1 MDGNEAAAYVSYAFT
16 EVATIYPI
24 TPSSPMADHV
34 DAWATNGKKNLF
46 GQPVKL
52 VEMQAESG
60 AAGAM
65 HGSLE
70 TGSLTSTYTA
80 SQGLLLMIPPMYRIA
95 GSQLPGRIKTGFFP
109 KLDITGNYSYQ
120 LEKVEFLPGTD
131 LKHDNYGV
139 EAGLVQNVYSGSAV
153 RKQYDVAKLQHAI
166 AQLSVEHTVD
176 NMIYAADV
184 SYWSVAANRNL
195 YELSEQFVQ
204 IVRELYEIVNKRF
217 EEGAISKT
225 DVLMVQNRLKE
236 AELQLNTNSTNY
248 KTALQSL
255 NIMMGVE
262 PDAAVVLTDSIQKV
276 LWVPKQE
283 GLNKALERRADYQ
296 SAIMGIEMAKL
307 QTDMA
312 RSKYLPQLAVGIKEK
327 YGTTLLNVDGKA
339 QWATTAYAQINIPVF
354 HWGEMRQNV
363 RLSRTQEW
371 TKELERSQLKDQ
383 VSKELNNAWVN
394 VIEISKKLEIVY
406 SSLDIA
412 KDNLTLNTFSYNEG
426 KLPIIDVLSAQVSWL
441 QAYTNVVSVNY
452 QYKVALAEY
461 AKALGGTDR

>member
-1 MDGNEAAAYVSYAFT
+1 MKK
-16 EVATIYPI
+16 IYLI
-24 TPSSPMADHV
+24 VGAILWGGIV
-34 DAWATNGKKNLF
+34 DAQTLSVEQYRQKVLEYNQDIQKSQQAVNGALY
-46 GQPVKL
+46 
-52 VEMQAESG
+52 
-60 AAGAM
+60 
-65 HGSLE
+65 SLK
-70 TGSLTSTYTA
+70 G
-80 SQGLLLMIPPMYRIA
+80 
-95 GSQLPGRIKTGFFP
+95 IKTGFFP

-354 HWGEMRQNV
+354 HWGEMGQNV

>member
-1 MDGNEAAAYVSYAFT
+1 MKK
-16 EVATIYPI
+16 IYLI
-24 TPSSPMADHV
+24 VGAILWGGIV
-34 DAWATNGKKNLF
+34 DAQTLSVEQYRQKVLEYNQDIQKSQQAVNGALY
-46 GQPVKL
+46 
-52 VEMQAESG
+52 
-60 AAGAM
+60 
-65 HGSLE
+65 SLK
-70 TGSLTSTYTA
+70 G
-80 SQGLLLMIPPMYRIA
+80 
-95 GSQLPGRIKTGFFP
+95 IKTGFFP

-461 AKALGGTDR
+461 AKALGGTDVESVRNNGADTGRR

>member
-1 MDGNEAAAYVSYAFT
+1 MKK
-16 EVATIYPI
+16 IYLI
-24 TPSSPMADHV
+24 VGAILWGGIV
-34 DAWATNGKKNLF
+34 DAQTLSVEQYRQKVLEYNQDIQKSQQAVNGALY
-46 GQPVKL
+46 
-52 VEMQAESG
+52 
-60 AAGAM
+60 
-65 HGSLE
+65 SLK
-70 TGSLTSTYTA
+70 G
-80 SQGLLLMIPPMYRIA
+80 
-95 GSQLPGRIKTGFFP
+95 IKTGFFP

-394 VIEISKKLEIVY
+394 VIELSKKLEIVY

>member
-1 MDGNEAAAYVSYAFT
+1 MKK
-16 EVATIYPI
+16 IYLI
-24 TPSSPMADHV
+24 VGAMLWGGIV
-34 DAWATNGKKNLF
+34 DAQTLSVEQYRQKVLEYNQDIQKSQQAVNGALY
-46 GQPVKL
+46 
-52 VEMQAESG
+52 
-60 AAGAM
+60 
-65 HGSLE
+65 SLK
-70 TGSLTSTYTA
+70 G
-80 SQGLLLMIPPMYRIA
+80 IR
-95 GSQLPGRIKTGFFP
+95 TGFFP

-262 PDAAVVLTDSIQKV
+262 PDAAVVLTDTIQKV

>member
-1 MDGNEAAAYVSYAFT
+1 MKK
-16 EVATIYPI
+16 IYLI
-24 TPSSPMADHV
+24 VGAILWGGIV
-34 DAWATNGKKNLF
+34 DAQTLSVEQYRQKVLEYNQDIQKSQQAVNGALY
-46 GQPVKL
+46 
-52 VEMQAESG
+52 
-60 AAGAM
+60 
-65 HGSLE
+65 SLK
-70 TGSLTSTYTA
+70 G
-80 SQGLLLMIPPMYRIA
+80 
-95 GSQLPGRIKTGFFP
+95 IKTGFFP

-426 KLPIIDVLSAQVSWL
+426 KVPIIDVLSAQVSWL

>member
-1 MDGNEAAAYVSYAFT
+1 MKK
-16 EVATIYPI
+16 IYLI
-24 TPSSPMADHV
+24 VGAILWGGIV
-34 DAWATNGKKNLF
+34 DAQTLSVEQYRQKVLEYNQDIQKSQQAVNGALY
-46 GQPVKL
+46 
-52 VEMQAESG
+52 
-60 AAGAM
+60 
-65 HGSLE
+65 SLK
-70 TGSLTSTYTA
+70 G
-80 SQGLLLMIPPMYRIA
+80 
-95 GSQLPGRIKTGFFP
+95 IKTGFFP

-236 AELQLNTNSTNY
+236 AKLQLNTNSTNY

>member
-1 MDGNEAAAYVSYAFT
+1 MKK
-16 EVATIYPI
+16 IYLI
-24 TPSSPMADHV
+24 GGAILWGGIV
-34 DAWATNGKKNLF
+34 DAQTLSVEQYRQKVLEYNQDIQKSQQAVNGALY
-46 GQPVKL
+46 
-52 VEMQAESG
+52 
-60 AAGAM
+60 
-65 HGSLE
+65 SLK
-70 TGSLTSTYTA
+70 G
-80 SQGLLLMIPPMYRIA
+80 
-95 GSQLPGRIKTGFFP
+95 IKTGFFP

>member
-1 MDGNEAAAYVSYAFT
+1 MKK
-16 EVATIYPI
+16 IYLI
-24 TPSSPMADHV
+24 VGAILWGGIV
-34 DAWATNGKKNLF
+34 DAQTLSVEQYRQKVLEYNQDIQKSQQAVNGALY
-46 GQPVKL
+46 
-52 VEMQAESG
+52 
-60 AAGAM
+60 
-65 HGSLE
+65 SLK
-70 TGSLTSTYTA
+70 G
-80 SQGLLLMIPPMYRIA
+80 
-95 GSQLPGRIKTGFFP
+95 IKTGFFP

-426 KLPIIDVLSAQVSWL
+426 KPPIIDVLSAQVSWL

>member
-1 MDGNEAAAYVSYAFT
+1 MKK
-16 EVATIYPI
+16 IYLI
-24 TPSSPMADHV
+24 VGAILWGGIV
-34 DAWATNGKKNLF
+34 DAQTLSVEQYRQKVLEYNQDIQKSQQAVNGALY
-46 GQPVKL
+46 
-52 VEMQAESG
+52 
-60 AAGAM
+60 
-65 HGSLE
+65 SLK
-70 TGSLTSTYTA
+70 G
-80 SQGLLLMIPPMYRIA
+80 
-95 GSQLPGRIKTGFFP
+95 IKTGFFP

-176 NMIYAADV
+176 TMIYAADV

>member
-1 MDGNEAAAYVSYAFT
+1 MKK
-16 EVATIYPI
+16 IYLI
-24 TPSSPMADHV
+24 VGAMLWGGIV
-34 DAWATNGKKNLF
+34 DAQTLSVEQYRQKVLEYNQDIQKSQQAVNGALY
-46 GQPVKL
+46 
-52 VEMQAESG
+52 
-60 AAGAM
+60 
-65 HGSLE
+65 SLK
-70 TGSLTSTYTA
+70 G
-80 SQGLLLMIPPMYRIA
+80 IR
-95 GSQLPGRIKTGFFP
+95 TGFFP

>member
-1 MDGNEAAAYVSYAFT
+1 MKK
-16 EVATIYPI
+16 IYLI
-24 TPSSPMADHV
+24 VGAILWGGIV
-34 DAWATNGKKNLF
+34 DAQTLSVEQYRQKVLEYNQDIQKSQQAVNGALY
-46 GQPVKL
+46 
-52 VEMQAESG
+52 
-60 AAGAM
+60 
-65 HGSLE
+65 SLK
-70 TGSLTSTYTA
+70 G
-80 SQGLLLMIPPMYRIA
+80 
-95 GSQLPGRIKTGFFP
+95 IKTGFFP

-394 VIEISKKLEIVY
+394 VIEIYKKLEIVY

>member
-1 MDGNEAAAYVSYAFT
+1 MKK
-16 EVATIYPI
+16 IYLI
-24 TPSSPMADHV
+24 VGAILWGGIV
-34 DAWATNGKKNLF
+34 DAQTLSVEQYRQKVLEYNQDIQKSQQAVNGALY
-46 GQPVKL
+46 
-52 VEMQAESG
+52 
-60 AAGAM
+60 
-65 HGSLE
+65 SLK
-70 TGSLTSTYTA
+70 G
-80 SQGLLLMIPPMYRIA
+80 
-95 GSQLPGRIKTGFFP
+95 IKTGFFP

-383 VSKELNNAWVN
+383 VSKELTNAWVN

>member
-1 MDGNEAAAYVSYAFT
+1 MKK
-16 EVATIYPI
+16 IYLI
-24 TPSSPMADHV
+24 VRAILWGGIV
-34 DAWATNGKKNLF
+34 DAQTLSVEQYRQKVLEYNQDIQKSQQAVNGALY
-46 GQPVKL
+46 
-52 VEMQAESG
+52 
-60 AAGAM
+60 
-65 HGSLE
+65 SLK
-70 TGSLTSTYTA
+70 G
-80 SQGLLLMIPPMYRIA
+80 
-95 GSQLPGRIKTGFFP
+95 IKTGFFP

>member
-1 MDGNEAAAYVSYAFT
+1 MKK
-16 EVATIYPI
+16 IYLI
-24 TPSSPMADHV
+24 VGAMLWGGIV
-34 DAWATNGKKNLF
+34 DAQTLSVEQYRQKVLEYNQDIQKSQQAVNGALY
-46 GQPVKL
+46 
-52 VEMQAESG
+52 
-60 AAGAM
+60 
-65 HGSLE
+65 SLK
-70 TGSLTSTYTA
+70 GI
-80 SQGLLLMIPPMYRIA
+80 G
-95 GSQLPGRIKTGFFP
+95 TGFFP

>member
-1 MDGNEAAAYVSYAFT
+1 MKK
-16 EVATIYPI
+16 IYLI
-24 TPSSPMADHV
+24 VGAILWGGIV
-34 DAWATNGKKNLF
+34 DAQTLSVEQYRQKVLEYNQDIQKSQQAVNGALY
-46 GQPVKL
+46 
-52 VEMQAESG
+52 
-60 AAGAM
+60 
-65 HGSLE
+65 SLK
-70 TGSLTSTYTA
+70 G
-80 SQGLLLMIPPMYRIA
+80 
-95 GSQLPGRIKTGFFP
+95 IKTGFFP

-120 LEKVEFLPGTD
+120 LEKVEFLLGTD

-371 TKELERSQLKDQ
+371 TKELERSQLKYQ

-461 AKALGGTDR
+461 AKALGGTDG

>member
-1 MDGNEAAAYVSYAFT
+1 MKK
-16 EVATIYPI
+16 IYLI
-24 TPSSPMADHV
+24 VGAILWGGIV
-34 DAWATNGKKNLF
+34 DAQTLSVEQYRQKVLEYNQDIQKSQQAVNGALY
-46 GQPVKL
+46 
-52 VEMQAESG
+52 
-60 AAGAM
+60 
-65 HGSLE
+65 SLK
-70 TGSLTSTYTA
+70 G
-80 SQGLLLMIPPMYRIA
+80 
-95 GSQLPGRIKTGFFP
+95 IKTGFFP

-383 VSKELNNAWVN
+383 VSKELNNAWVY

>member
-1 MDGNEAAAYVSYAFT
+1 MKK
-16 EVATIYPI
+16 IYLI
-24 TPSSPMADHV
+24 VGAILWGGIV
-34 DAWATNGKKNLF
+34 DAQTLSVEQYRQKVLEYNQDIQKSQQAVNGALY
-46 GQPVKL
+46 
-52 VEMQAESG
+52 
-60 AAGAM
+60 
-65 HGSLE
+65 SLK
-70 TGSLTSTYTA
+70 G
-80 SQGLLLMIPPMYRIA
+80 
-95 GSQLPGRIKTGFFP
+95 IKTGFFP

-339 QWATTAYAQINIPVF
+339 QWATTAYAQINIPVL
-354 HWGEMRQNV
+354 HWVLMRQNV

>member
-1 MDGNEAAAYVSYAFT
+1 MKK
-16 EVATIYPI
+16 IYLI
-24 TPSSPMADHV
+24 VGAILWGGIV
-34 DAWATNGKKNLF
+34 DAQTLSVEQYRQKVLEYNQDIQKSQQAVNGALY
-46 GQPVKL
+46 
-52 VEMQAESG
+52 
-60 AAGAM
+60 
-65 HGSLE
+65 SLK
-70 TGSLTSTYTA
+70 G
-80 SQGLLLMIPPMYRIA
+80 
-95 GSQLPGRIKTGFFP
+95 IKTGFFP

-412 KDNLTLNTFSYNEG
+412 KDNLTLNTFSYKEG

>member
-1 MDGNEAAAYVSYAFT
+1 MKK
-16 EVATIYPI
+16 IYLI
-24 TPSSPMADHV
+24 VGAMLWGGIV
-34 DAWATNGKKNLF
+34 DAQTLSVEQYRQKVLEYNQDIQKSQQAVNGALY
-46 GQPVKL
+46 
-52 VEMQAESG
+52 
-60 AAGAM
+60 
-65 HGSLE
+65 SLK
-70 TGSLTSTYTA
+70 G
-80 SQGLLLMIPPMYRIA
+80 IR
-95 GSQLPGRIKTGFFP
+95 TGFFP

-394 VIEISKKLEIVY
+394 VIEISKNLDIVY

>member
-1 MDGNEAAAYVSYAFT
+1 MKK
-16 EVATIYPI
+16 IYLI
-24 TPSSPMADHV
+24 VGAMLWGGIV
-34 DAWATNGKKNLF
+34 DAQTLSVEQYRQKVLEYNQDIQKSQQAVNGALY
-46 GQPVKL
+46 
-52 VEMQAESG
+52 
-60 AAGAM
+60 
-65 HGSLE
+65 SLK
-70 TGSLTSTYTA
+70 G
-80 SQGLLLMIPPMYRIA
+80 IR
-95 GSQLPGRIKTGFFP
+95 TGFFP

-441 QAYTNVVSVNY
+441 QAYTNLVSVNY

>member
-1 MDGNEAAAYVSYAFT
+1 MKK
-16 EVATIYPI
+16 IYLI
-24 TPSSPMADHV
+24 VGAILWGGIV
-34 DAWATNGKKNLF
+34 DAQTLSVEQYRQKVLEYNQDIQKSQQAVNGALY
-46 GQPVKL
+46 
-52 VEMQAESG
+52 
-60 AAGAM
+60 
-65 HGSLE
+65 SLK
-70 TGSLTSTYTA
+70 G
-80 SQGLLLMIPPMYRIA
+80 
-95 GSQLPGRIKTGFFP
+95 IKTGFFP

-383 VSKELNNAWVN
+383 LSKELNNAWVN

>member
-1 MDGNEAAAYVSYAFT
+1 MKK
-16 EVATIYPI
+16 IYLI
-24 TPSSPMADHV
+24 VGAILWGGIV
-34 DAWATNGKKNLF
+34 DAQTLSVEQYRQKVLEYNQDIQKSQQAVNGALY
-46 GQPVKL
+46 
-52 VEMQAESG
+52 
-60 AAGAM
+60 
-65 HGSLE
+65 SLK
-70 TGSLTSTYTA
+70 G
-80 SQGLLLMIPPMYRIA
+80 
-95 GSQLPGRIKTGFFP
+95 IKTGFFP

-354 HWGEMRQNV
+354 HWGEMQQNV

>member
-1 MDGNEAAAYVSYAFT
+1 MKK
-16 EVATIYPI
+16 IYLI
-24 TPSSPMADHV
+24 VGAILWGEIV
-34 DAWATNGKKNLF
+34 DAQTLSVEQYRQKVLEYNQDIQKSQQAVNGALY
-46 GQPVKL
+46 
-52 VEMQAESG
+52 
-60 AAGAM
+60 
-65 HGSLE
+65 SLK
-70 TGSLTSTYTA
+70 G
-80 SQGLLLMIPPMYRIA
+80 
-95 GSQLPGRIKTGFFP
+95 IKTGFFP

>member
-1 MDGNEAAAYVSYAFT
+1 MKK
-16 EVATIYPI
+16 IYLI
-24 TPSSPMADHV
+24 VGAILWGGIV
-34 DAWATNGKKNLF
+34 DAQTLSVEQYRQKVLEYNQDIQKSQQAVNGALY
-46 GQPVKL
+46 
-52 VEMQAESG
+52 
-60 AAGAM
+60 
-65 HGSLE
+65 SLK
-70 TGSLTSTYTA
+70 G
-80 SQGLLLMIPPMYRIA
+80 
-95 GSQLPGRIKTGFFP
+95 IKTGFFP

-312 RSKYLPQLAVGIKEK
+312 RSKYLPQMAVGIKEK
-327 YGTTLLNVDGKA
+327 YGTTLLNGDGKA

>member
-1 MDGNEAAAYVSYAFT
+1 MKK
-16 EVATIYPI
+16 IYLI
-24 TPSSPMADHV
+24 VGAILWGGIV
-34 DAWATNGKKNLF
+34 DAQTLSVEQYRQKVLEYNQDIQKSQQAVNGALY
-46 GQPVKL
+46 
-52 VEMQAESG
+52 
-60 AAGAM
+60 
-65 HGSLE
+65 SLK
-70 TGSLTSTYTA
+70 G
-80 SQGLLLMIPPMYRIA
+80 
-95 GSQLPGRIKTGFFP
+95 IKTGFFP

-248 KTALQSL
+248 KTAVQSL

-262 PDAAVVLTDSIQKV
+262 PGAAAVLTDSIQKV

>member
-1 MDGNEAAAYVSYAFT
+1 MKK
-16 EVATIYPI
+16 IYLI
-24 TPSSPMADHV
+24 VGAILWGGIV
-34 DAWATNGKKNLF
+34 DAQTLSVEQYRQKVLEYNQDIQKSQQAVNGALY
-46 GQPVKL
+46 
-52 VEMQAESG
+52 
-60 AAGAM
+60 
-65 HGSLE
+65 SLK
-70 TGSLTSTYTA
+70 G
-80 SQGLLLMIPPMYRIA
+80 IR
-95 GSQLPGRIKTGFFP
+95 TGFFP

-296 SAIMGIEMAKL
+296 SAIMRIEMAKL

>member
-1 MDGNEAAAYVSYAFT
+1 MKK
-16 EVATIYPI
+16 IYLI
-24 TPSSPMADHV
+24 VGAMLWGGIV
-34 DAWATNGKKNLF
+34 DAQTLSVEQYRQKVLEYNQDIQKSQQAVNGALY
-46 GQPVKL
+46 
-52 VEMQAESG
+52 
-60 AAGAM
+60 
-65 HGSLE
+65 SLK
-70 TGSLTSTYTA
+70 G
-80 SQGLLLMIPPMYRIA
+80 IR
-95 GSQLPGRIKTGFFP
+95 TGFFP

-461 AKALGGTDR
+461 DKALGGTDR

>member
-1 MDGNEAAAYVSYAFT
+1 MKK
-16 EVATIYPI
+16 IYLI
-24 TPSSPMADHV
+24 VGAILWGGIV
-34 DAWATNGKKNLF
+34 DAQTLSVEQYRQKVLEYNQDIQKSQQAVNGALY
-46 GQPVKL
+46 
-52 VEMQAESG
+52 
-60 AAGAM
+60 
-65 HGSLE
+65 SLK
-70 TGSLTSTYTA
+70 G
-80 SQGLLLMIPPMYRIA
+80 
-95 GSQLPGRIKTGFFP
+95 IKTGFFP

-296 SAIMGIEMAKL
+296 SAITGIEMAKL

>member
-1 MDGNEAAAYVSYAFT
+1 MKK
-16 EVATIYPI
+16 IYLI
-24 TPSSPMADHV
+24 VGAILWGGIV
-34 DAWATNGKKNLF
+34 DAQTLSVEQYRQKVLEYNQDIQKSQQAVNGALY
-46 GQPVKL
+46 
-52 VEMQAESG
+52 
-60 AAGAM
+60 
-65 HGSLE
+65 SLK
-70 TGSLTSTYTA
+70 G
-80 SQGLLLMIPPMYRIA
+80 
-95 GSQLPGRIKTGFFP
+95 IKTGFFP

-371 TKELERSQLKDQ
+371 TKELERSQRKDQ

>member
-1 MDGNEAAAYVSYAFT
+1 MKK
-16 EVATIYPI
+16 IYLI
-24 TPSSPMADHV
+24 VGAILWGGIV
-34 DAWATNGKKNLF
+34 DAQTLSVEQYRQKVLEYNQDIQKSQQAVNGALY
-46 GQPVKL
+46 
-52 VEMQAESG
+52 
-60 AAGAM
+60 
-65 HGSLE
+65 SLK
-70 TGSLTSTYTA
+70 G
-80 SQGLLLMIPPMYRIA
+80 
-95 GSQLPGRIKTGFFP
+95 IKTGFFP

-383 VSKELNNAWVN
+383 VSEELNNAWVN

>member
-1 MDGNEAAAYVSYAFT
+1 MKK
-16 EVATIYPI
+16 IYLI
-24 TPSSPMADHV
+24 VGAMLWGGIV
-34 DAWATNGKKNLF
+34 DAQTLSVEQYRQKVLEYNQDIQKSQQAVNGALY
-46 GQPVKL
+46 
-52 VEMQAESG
+52 
-60 AAGAM
+60 
-65 HGSLE
+65 SLK
-70 TGSLTSTYTA
+70 G
-80 SQGLLLMIPPMYRIA
+80 IR
-95 GSQLPGRIKTGFFP
+95 TGFFP

-139 EAGLVQNVYSGSAV
+139 EAGLVQNVYYGSAV